1 MVCVGWGLF
10 LDLVESG
17 VGEMCLGVARGDGEF
32 YGSASEAEEE
42 EAAWYAVDD
51 DVEGVVGGEL
61 ELDALLEGGCRW

>member
-1 MVCVGWGLF
+1 
-10 LDLVESG
+10 
-17 VGEMCLGVARGDGEF
+17 MCLGVARGDGEF

-61 ELDALLEGGCRW
+61 ELDALLEGGGRW